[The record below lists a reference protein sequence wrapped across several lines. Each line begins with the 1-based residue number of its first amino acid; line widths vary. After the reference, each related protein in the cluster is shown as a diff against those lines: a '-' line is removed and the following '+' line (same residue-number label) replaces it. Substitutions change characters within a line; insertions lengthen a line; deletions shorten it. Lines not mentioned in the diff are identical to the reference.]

1 MTDQTS
7 KEDPVNVLGSELSP
21 CSLEP
26 LTGFFRDGC
35 CNTCQQDVGSHTLC
49 VEISD
54 HFLEFSR
61 TVGNDLST
69 PQPAASFQGLKQGDR
84 WCLCAAR
91 WLQAY
96 REGAAPRVFLNSS
109 HVSALKIVPIE
120 LLTEYSITVN

>member
-69 PQPAASFQGLKQGDR
+69 PQLAASFQGLKQGDR

-96 REGAAPRVFLNSS
+96 QEGAAPRVFLNSS

-120 LLTEYSITVN
+120 LLTEYAITVN

>member
-7 KEDPVNVLGSELSP
+7 KEDPVNVLGSELNP

-61 TVGNDLST
+61 TVGNDLSM
-69 PQPAASFQGLKQGDR
+69 PQPALSFQGLKQGDR

-96 REGAAPRVFLNSS
+96 QEGAAPRVFLNSS

-120 LLTEYSITVN
+120 LLTEYAITVN

>member
-7 KEDPVNVLGSELSP
+7 KEDPVNVLGSELNP

-61 TVGNDLST
+61 SVGNDLSM
-69 PQPAASFQGLKQGDR
+69 PQPALSFQGLKQGDR

-96 REGAAPRVFLNSS
+96 QEGAAPRVFLNSS

-120 LLTEYSITVN
+120 LLTEYAITVN

>member
-1 MTDQTS
+1 MTDPTR
-7 KEDPVNVLGSELSP
+7 KENPINVLGGELSP

-35 CNTCQQDVGSHTLC
+35 CNTCKQDEGSHTLC
-49 VEISD
+49 VEISE

-61 TVGNDLST
+61 AVGNDLST
-69 PQPAASFQGLKQGDR
+69 PQPAMSFQGLKQGDR

-96 REGAAPRVFLNSS
+96 QEGAAPRIILSSS
-109 HVSALKIVPIE
+109 HISALQIVPIE
-120 LLTEYSITVN
+120 LLKEYAITVN